1 MPNGRSAAVRS
12 HRRSGPRRG
21 GRTAFFIA
29 VPVIVA
35 LAAGAGVY
43 GYQAYQKTQ
52 CTGQVTASIAAAPST
67 APLLSQLATNWAA
80 TDPDADGICAAVTV
94 RPAESNKVAAALQST
109 WPASL
114 GPQPDVWVPESSAWF
129 RSAQTGDA
137 EAILPDLQP
146 SVARSPVVLAMPKA
160 MAEVLGWPSKTP
172 DWSVVLDKAATEP
185 KGWAAYGK
193 NWGKFKLGMTDPGV
207 STPGLLA
214 LSAIIDRND
223 DQDVDSTEISG
234 LLKLKSVLEVKADD
248 TAEIM
253 NEFDQ
258 KGGGQ
263 GGEAGLSYVSAFPA
277 LEQEVIAH
285 NKAHPDAPLVA
296 IYPHSNI
303 EADNPYLVLTNAP
316 WVEPSKQAA
325 AREFLR
331 YVRTTGRSL
340 FAEAGYRDTNRRPGS
355 GFTETNGVVSELA
368 GLPRGVLLTD
378 AVNDTINKWTA
389 LTRIT
394 NALIVLDVSGSMGAE
409 VPGLGKSK
417 LDLTKDAAKQALDVF
432 QGAGNAGLW
441 SFSSNKSGS
450 KSYIQNVSL
459 GPLDDD
465 LDGVTREQ
473 KIKSAINDLRA
484 GGNTGMYE
492 TILAAY
498 KAVQAK
504 YVADATNMVVLL
516 TDGANDDQEK
526 NLNLQGL
533 LDQLGKGD
541 PKRPVSV
548 VTIALGQDANDRI
561 LQQISA
567 ATNGPTPYVSKSTY
581 DVSEVL
587 QRAIFSSR

>member
-21 GRTAFFIA
+21 GRTAFYIA

-67 APLLSQLATNWAA
+67 APLLEKIARNWAA
-80 TDPDADGICAAVTV
+80 TKPDADGTCAAVTI
-94 RPAESNKVAAALQST
+94 RAAESNKVAAALQST

-129 RSAQTGDA
+129 RSAQSGEA

-146 SVARSPVVLAMPKA
+146 SVARSPVVLAMPKV
-160 MAEVLGWPSKTP
+160 MAQTLGWPAKTLN
-172 DWSVVLDKAATEP
+172 WSDVLDKAAT
-185 KGWAAYGK
+185 KKGGWAGYNK
-193 NWGKFKLGMTDPGV
+193 NWGKFKLGMSDPGV

-214 LSAIIDRND
+214 LSAIIDRDD
-223 DQDVDSTEISG
+223 DQDVSDQEIQG
-234 LLKLKSVLEVKADD
+234 LFKLKTVLQVKATD
-248 TAEIM
+248 TADIM

-258 KGGGQ
+258 KGGQ

-285 NKAHPDAPLVA
+285 NEAHPSTPLVA
-296 IYPHSNI
+296 IYPASNL

-316 WVEPSKQAA
+316 WVQGIKQAA

-331 YVRTTGRSL
+331 YIRTNGKTV
-340 FAEAGYRDTNRRPGS
+340 FADAGYRDTNRRPGN
-355 GFTETNGVVSELA
+355 GFTENNGVEQELT

-378 AVNDTINKWTA
+378 AVNQTINTWTA
-389 LTRIT
+389 LTRVT
-394 NALIVLDVSGSMGAE
+394 NALIMLDVSGSMGAE
-409 VPGLGKSK
+409 VPGLGKTK
-417 LDLTKDAAKQALDVF
+417 LDLTKDAAQKAVDVF
-432 QGAGNAGLW
+432 HGAGNAGLW
-441 SFSSNKSGS
+441 SFSSNKSGN
-450 KSYIQNVSL
+450 KSYIQNVPL

-465 LDGVTREQ
+465 LSGQTREQ
-473 KIKSAINDLRA
+473 RIKAAIGNLRA

-492 TILAAY
+492 SILAAY
-498 KAVQAK
+498 KEVQSK

-526 NLNLQGL
+526 NLNLEQL
-533 LDQLGKGD
+533 LAALGKGD

-548 VTIALGQDANDRI
+548 VTISLGQDANDRI
-561 LQQISA
+561 LQQISQ
-567 ATNGPTPYVSKSTY
+567 ATSAPPPYVSRGAY
-581 DVSEVL
+581 DITDVM
-587 QRAIFSSR
+587 QKAIFGSR

>member
-21 GRTAFFIA
+21 GRTAFYVA

-67 APLLSQLATNWAA
+67 APLLEQLAKNWAA
-80 TDPDADGICAAVTV
+80 TKPDADGTCAAVTV
-94 RPAESNKVAAALQST
+94 RPVESNKVAAALQST
-109 WPASL
+109 WPTSL

-129 RSAQTGDA
+129 RSAQSGEA

-160 MAEVLGWPSKTP
+160 MAEALGWPGKRP
-172 DWSVVLDKAATEP
+172 DWTEVLDKIAAD
-185 KGWAAYGK
+185 KRGWAALGK
-193 NWGKFKLGMTDPGV
+193 SWGKFKLGMTDPGV

-214 LSAIIDRND
+214 LSAIIDRDD
-223 DQDVDSTEISG
+223 DQDVSEDEIKG
-234 LLKLKSVLEVKADD
+234 LLKLKSVLDVKADD
-248 TAEIM
+248 TADIM

-277 LEQEVIAH
+277 LEQEVIEH

-296 IYPHSNI
+296 IYPHSNL

-316 WVEPSKQAA
+316 WVEATKQAA

-331 YVRTTGRSL
+331 YIRTTGRTL
-340 FAEAGYRDTNRRPGS
+340 FADAGYRDTNRRPGN
-355 GFTETNGVVSELA
+355 GFTENNGVVSELT

-378 AVNDTINKWTA
+378 AVNYTINTWTA

-394 NALIVLDVSGSMGAE
+394 NALMVLDVSGSMGAE
-409 VPGLGKSK
+409 VPGLGKTK
-417 LDLTKDAAKQALDVF
+417 LDLTKDAAQKAIDVF

-450 KSYIQNVSL
+450 KSYIQNVAL

-465 LDGVTREQ
+465 LDGQTREDR
-473 KIKSAINDLRA
+473 IKAAIDDLRA

-533 LDQLGKGD
+533 LDALGKGD

-567 ATNGPTPYVSKSTY
+567 ATDGPTPYVSKGAY
-581 DVSEVL
+581 DITDVM
-587 QRAIFSSR
+587 QRAIFGSR

>member
-1 MPNGRSAAVRS
+1 L
-12 HRRSGPRRG
+12 
-21 GRTAFFIA
+21 
-29 VPVIVA
+29 IVA

-67 APLLSQLATNWAA
+67 APLLEQLAHNWAA
-80 TDPDADGICAAVTV
+80 TRPDADGTCAAVTV
-94 RPAESNKVAAALQST
+94 RAVESNKVAAALQST
-109 WPASL
+109 WPTSL

-129 RSAQTGDA
+129 RTAQTGEA

-160 MAEVLGWPSKTP
+160 MAEALGWPGKQL
-172 DWSVVLDKAATEP
+172 DWSAVLDKAATAQ

-193 NWGKFKLGMTDPGV
+193 TWGKFKLGMTDPAI

-223 DQDVDSTEISG
+223 DQDVDPTEITG
-234 LLKLKSVLEVKADD
+234 LLKLKSVLEVKATD
-248 TAEIM
+248 TADIM

-277 LEQEVIAH
+277 LEQEVISH

-316 WVEPSKQAA
+316 WVEAPKQTA

-331 YVRTTGRSL
+331 YIRTAGRTM
-340 FAEAGYRDTNRRPGS
+340 FADAGYRDTNRRPGA
-355 GFTETNGVVSELA
+355 GFSENNGVVSELT
-368 GLPRGVLLTD
+368 GLPRGVLLND
-378 AVNDTINKWTA
+378 AVTDTITKWTA

-394 NALIVLDVSGSMGAE
+394 NALLVLDVSGSMGSE

-417 LDLTKDAAKQALDVF
+417 LDLTKEAAKQAVDVF

-450 KSYIQNVSL
+450 KSYVQNVSL

-465 LDGVTREQ
+465 LNGVTREQ
-473 KIKSAINDLRA
+473 AIKSAIDDLRA

-492 TILAAY
+492 TVLAAY

-504 YVADATNMVVLL
+504 YVADATNLVVLL

-526 NLNLQGL
+526 NLNLQSL
-533 LDQLGKGD
+533 LDQLSKGD
-541 PKRPVSV
+541 AKRPVSII
-548 VTIALGQDANDRI
+548 TIALGQDANDRI

-567 ATNGPTPYVSKSTY
+567 ATDGPTPYVSKNSY
-581 DVSEVL
+581 DITEVM